1 MTDIN
6 KPPDSNR
13 DDKKSSTQLWQYA
26 GIGGQLLVSLGIGV
40 FLGLKADEWMNFN
53 IPLLVWILPLLI
65 LIAMIARLIKATST
79 KK

>member
-6 KPPDSNR
+6 KQA
-13 DDKKSSTQLWQYA
+13 DKNNGQLWQYA
-26 GIGGQLLVSLGIGV
+26 GIGGQLLISLGIGV
-40 FLGLKADEWMNFN
+40 FLGLKVDEWLKFK

-65 LIAMIARLIKATST
+65 LIAMIARLIKATSN

>member
-6 KPPDSNR
+6 KPADR
-13 DDKKSSTQLWQYA
+13 KGSTQLWQYA

-40 FLGLKADEWMNFN
+40 FLGLKADEWMKFK

-65 LIAMIARLIKATST
+65 LIAMTARLIKVTSR

>member
-6 KPPDSNR
+6 KPDPDNYR
-13 DDKKSSTQLWQYA
+13 YKKGSTQLWQYA

-40 FLGLKADEWMNFN
+40 FLGLKADEWLNFT
-53 IPLLVWILPLLI
+53 IPLFVWILPLLI
-65 LIAMIARLIKATST
+65 LIAMIAKLIKATSR

>member
-6 KPPDSNR
+6 RPV
-13 DDKKSSTQLWQYA
+13 DKKNSAQLWQYA

-40 FLGLKADEWMNFN
+40 FLGLKVDEWLEFK
-53 IPLLVWILPLLI
+53 IPLLVWMLPLLI
-65 LIAMIARLIKATST
+65 LIAMIARLIKATSN

>member
-6 KPPDSNR
+6 RPPDSYR
-13 DDKKSSTQLWQYA
+13 DDKKSNAQLWQYA

-40 FLGLKADEWMNFN
+40 FLGLKADEWLNFK

-65 LIAMIARLIKATST
+65 LIAMIARLIKATS
-79 KK
+79 KKK

>member
-6 KPPDSNR
+6 RPPGNYG
-13 DDKKSSTQLWQYA
+13 DDKKSRAQLWQYA

-40 FLGLKADEWMNFN
+40 FLGLKADEWLNFK

-65 LIAMIARLIKATST
+65 LIAMIARLIKATS
-79 KK
+79 KKK

>member
-6 KPPDSNR
+6 RSPDSYR
-13 DDKKSSTQLWQYA
+13 DKKSSSQLWQYA

-40 FLGLKADEWMNFN
+40 FLGLKADEWLNFK

-65 LIAMIARLIKATST
+65 LIAMIARLIKATS
-79 KK
+79 KKK

>member
-6 KPPDSNR
+6 KSPDAYR
-13 DDKKSSTQLWQYA
+13 DKKSSTQLWQYA

-40 FLGLKADEWMNFN
+40 FLGLKADEWLKFK

-65 LIAMIARLIKATST
+65 LIAMIARLIKATSN

>member
-6 KPPDSNR
+6 KPTDSYR
-13 DDKKSSTQLWQYA
+13 DEKGSAQLWQYA

-40 FLGLKADEWMNFN
+40 FLGLKADEWLNFK

-65 LIAMIARLIKATST
+65 LIAMIARLIKATS
-79 KK
+79 KKK

>member
-6 KPPDSNR
+6 KP
-13 DDKKSSTQLWQYA
+13 KSGNAQLWQYA

-40 FLGLKADEWMNFN
+40 YLGLKADKWFGFSF
-53 IPLLVWILPLLI
+53 PLLVWLLPLLI
-65 LIAMIARLIKATST
+65 LIAMIARLIKATSL